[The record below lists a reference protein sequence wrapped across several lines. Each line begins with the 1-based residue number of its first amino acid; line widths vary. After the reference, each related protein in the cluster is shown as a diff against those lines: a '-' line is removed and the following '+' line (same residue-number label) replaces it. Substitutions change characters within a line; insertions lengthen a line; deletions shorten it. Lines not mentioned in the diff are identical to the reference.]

1 MNDQDVDN
9 LLEGNV
15 SGDPPSQAFR
25 AQVLQA
31 SSTLFALTRRRR
43 ARQRLLV
50 LTTAAAVLI
59 AGVSFLGGRYSVM
72 RRSTGAPPGAPPAM
86 TAVALAD
93 GTVVV
98 SSEMV
103 AWVNA
108 ARLFKQL
115 GMDDR
120 VGRALDRAGRLMP
133 PDTAGAD
140 AGTKPVFTGEEA
152 AGAGHETHP
161 DGTDPP
167 DRHESF
173 SVMNR
178 IMAQYSGD

>member
-1 MNDQDVDN
+1 MTGGVDMNDGEIDR
-9 LLEGNV
+9 LLEQSL
-15 SGDPPSQAFR
+15 SGDPPSPAFR
-25 AQVLQA
+25 DQVLRG

-43 ARQRLLV
+43 ARWRLTA
-50 LTTAAAVLI
+50 LTAAAAVLI

-72 RRSTGAPPGAPPAM
+72 RRSTGAPPGTPPVAAM
-86 TAVALAD
+86 VPRAN

-98 SSEMV
+98 PGELV

-115 GMDDR
+115 GMEDR
-120 VGRALDRAGRLMP
+120 VGRALDRAGKLMP
-133 PDTAGAD
+133 PDAAGS
-140 AGTKPVFTGEEA
+140 GVGSVFTGAGQEERA
-152 AGAGHETHP
+152 DKADLE
-161 DGTDPP
+161 
-167 DRHESF
+167 DRREAF

>member
-1 MNDQDVDN
+1 VDN
-9 LLEGNV
+9 KEIDRLLEQSL

-25 AQVLQA
+25 DQVLRA

-43 ARQRLLV
+43 ARWRLMA

-72 RRSTGAPPGAPPAM
+72 RRSTELPPGAPPVA
-86 TAVALAD
+86 TAIPQAE
-93 GTVVV
+93 GMVVV
-98 SSEMV
+98 PDELV
-103 AWVNA
+103 AWVNV

-115 GMDDR
+115 GMEDR
-120 VGRALDRAGRLMP
+120 VGRALDRAGKLMP
-133 PDTAGAD
+133 PDAGPAF
-140 AGTKPVFTGEEA
+140 ASEEA
-152 AGAGHETHP
+152 AGASQEERP
-161 DGTDPP
+161 DGADQS
-167 DRHESF
+167 DGRKAF

>member
-9 LLEGNV
+9 LLERNL

-43 ARQRLLV
+43 ARRHLMV

-72 RRSTGAPPGAPPAM
+72 RRSTEAPPGAPPVAM
-86 TAVALAD
+86 AVAQAD
-93 GTVVV
+93 ETVVV
-98 SSEMV
+98 SSELV

-115 GMDDR
+115 GMEDR
-120 VGRALDRAGRLMP
+120 VARALDRAGRLMP
-133 PDTAGAD
+133 PDTADPG
-140 AGTKPVFTGEEA
+140 AGTGSVFTGAGQEE
-152 AGAGHETHP
+152 HP
-161 DGTDPP
+161 DEA
-167 DRHESF
+167 DRSDRRESF